1 MVNPDPLARPHAS
14 RLANLQSLR
23 GTNSSN
29 VKSRSQLYQE
39 LKETQRK
46 LRMLE
51 FELSSSRSVQAHHGG
66 SSAGMILIFHK
77 NVYLFRYILLFVVV
91 YHK

>member
-14 RLANLQSLR
+14 RLANNQSLR

-51 FELSSSRSVQAHHGG
+51 FELSSSRSAQAHHGG
-66 SSAGMILIFHK
+66 SASGLYYTNK
-77 NVYLFRYILLFVVV
+77 
-91 YHK
+91 

>member
-51 FELSSSRSVQAHHGG
+51 FELSSSRSSQAHHGG

-77 NVYLFRYILLFVVV
+77 NVLFRYYYLYVVV

>member
-51 FELSSSRSVQAHHGG
+51 FELSSTRSAQAHHGG
-66 SSAGMILIFHK
+66 SSGKKNELLISRNF
-77 NVYLFRYILLFVVV
+77 YLLVVHITV
-91 YHK
+91 G